1 MLIKR
6 PSKTR
11 AKKTFPQS
19 LKMISPRID
28 ALVDSDIMPA
38 PRRKTLVRKRTM
50 IEIAYTAVD
59 VFGCFGLVDAVA
71 TTFVCPTGAQVCCAL
86 YHAECGDVLDA
97 MDQTIVDMC
106 LAGF

>member
-1 MLIKR
+1 
-6 PSKTR
+6 
-11 AKKTFPQS
+11 
-19 LKMISPRID
+19 MISLRID
-28 ALVDSDIMPA
+28 APADSDIMPA
-38 PRRKTLVRKRTM
+38 PRGKTLARKKTM
-50 IEIAYTAVD
+50 MEIAYTAVD

-86 YHAECGDVLDA
+86 YYTECGDVLDA